1 MRGPQPRLGFSESVA
16 WVAAHRAVSRHH
28 LASYARMAW
37 VRARHPDVEFQG
49 PVFIGSDVRFE
60 VRRGYGRIIVG
71 PWCHFG
77 EGARIRC
84 HEGTL
89 RIGAKSILAAR
100 VTVNTWLDIDI
111 GTGCLLGDGVY
122 VCDFDHRLEELDR
135 PIKDQGIVKTPV
147 RLADDVWLGTK
158 STVTR
163 GTRMGQGAVL
173 AANSVAK
180 GDYPAYSIVAGSPA
194 QVVRYRDPR
203 RDWQRRAEQGRAPRL
218 REVLRAVIIDSA
230 GRILLCRLDGTP
242 MEPVG
247 RPWACPGGVA
257 LPTEDVRQALVR
269 LVAERTGL
277 RVTDVEGSAQEPL
290 WVEETLSPMAR
301 WDGRR
306 EVYLRVRVADE
317 PPSGHSWAQRAQRD
331 QEPRWWGLAQLT
343 DLGSH
348 SGAPGGLVPRWLPA
362 RLEQIDH
369 PG

>member
-1 MRGPQPRLGFSESVA
+1 MA
-16 WVAAHRAVSRHH
+16 WVAA
-28 LASYARMAW
+28 
-37 VRARHPDVEFQG
+37 RHPGVEFHG
-49 PVFIGSDVRFE
+49 PAFIGPDVRFE
-60 VRRGYGRIIVG
+60 VRPGFGRIIVG

-111 GTGCLLGDGVY
+111 GIGCLLGDGVY

-180 GDYPAYSIVAGSPA
+180 GDYPAYTIAAGSPA
-194 QVVRYRDPR
+194 RVVRYRDPH
-203 RDWQRRAEQGRAPRL
+203 RDWQRRAAQGRAPRL
-218 REVLRAVIIDSA
+218 REVLRAVIIDPA

-257 LPTEDVRQALVR
+257 LPAEDVRQALAR
-269 LVAERTGL
+269 LVRERTGL
-277 RVTDVEGSAQEPL
+277 WVTGVEGGIDGPL

-306 EVYLRVRVADE
+306 EVYLRVRVSDE
-317 PPSGHSWAQRAQRD
+317 PPSEDSWAQRARRD
-331 QEPRWWGLAQLT
+331 QEPRWWSPEQLAELCSGTGSSARLVPEWLPRRLT
-343 DLGSH
+343 DVIGDA
-348 SGAPGGLVPRWLPA
+348 GAATAG
-362 RLEQIDH
+362 
-369 PG
+369 